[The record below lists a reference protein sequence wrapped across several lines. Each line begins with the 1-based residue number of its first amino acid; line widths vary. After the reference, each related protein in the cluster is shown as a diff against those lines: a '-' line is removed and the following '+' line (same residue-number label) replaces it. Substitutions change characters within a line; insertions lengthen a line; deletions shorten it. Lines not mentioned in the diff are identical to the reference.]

1 MATFELVLIMGIAV
15 LLSAII
21 DQVLPKVS
29 APLIQIGLGLVIAV
43 LALSPIR
50 VNLNPEF
57 FLILFVGPI
66 LFNDARESDKMGL
79 WTNRGKILSL
89 AIGLVVAIML
99 AVGFTLHA
107 IIPSIPLAA
116 ALALGAALG
125 PTDAV
130 AVTSLKGTV
139 DLDPKEKSLLSGEAL
154 INDASGV
161 VAFQF
166 AVAAAV
172 TGTFSVIGAS
182 LSFILSFFGGIAVG
196 LALAAFLQWA
206 QGKVHNMGLDN
217 TTFHVLFDV
226 MMPFMVFLV
235 AEAVHTSGVLA
246 VVAAGL
252 YVSRR
257 GQKVI
262 GPNSAR
268 LGIVSTSVWNV
279 LIFALNGIVFVMLG
293 MQLPAVLSE
302 WSDAGS
308 SNVVLVVA
316 VLVIT
321 VLIVLT
327 RFIWIVVMERISLRR
342 AKRKVAARRRVDA
355 AQSTGRKRLRSAL
368 ISTIG
373 GPKGAVTLSV
383 ILSLPLLT
391 SAGDIFPQRDVIIF
405 LASGVILCTL
415 LLSNFLMPVLAPAR
429 DDAGS
434 PPETDE
440 ELAEA
445 KIAILRHV
453 IGDLQAAQDAGNRR
467 ATREVIR
474 AYSMRIQRVHSE
486 GDIDSLPITLLRLR
500 VLERQRDELLRLRAK
515 GYPNN
520 VEIAKNMVRIARA
533 QSLLQHKNAYGWIIS
548 NALRHPATFIKVF
561 ASNAEDSF
569 RRATGRALKPR
580 EYTVACILE
589 RRAIAY
595 LEKLLA
601 RNDSSAPSA
610 AIAEQLAAHRATL
623 QVIENANPS
632 TTMTMHRMD
641 AKVLEVERFAYRL
654 ELDEIDRL
662 YDEGRISRLAARNL
676 RDNVYLMLV
685 DLQDEI

>member
-1 MATFELVLIMGIAV
+1 MGIAV

-21 DQVLPKVS
+21 DQVLPRIS
-29 APLIQIGLGLVIAV
+29 APLIQIGLGLVIAA

-57 FLILFVGPI
+57 FLVLFVGPI
-66 LFNDARESDKMGL
+66 LYNDARASDKMGL

-99 AVGFTLHA
+99 VVGFTLHF

-139 DLDPKEKSLLSGEAL
+139 DLDPKESSLLSGEAL

-172 TGTFSVIGAS
+172 TGAFSVVGAS
-182 LSFILSFFGGIAVG
+182 LSFLLSFFGGIAVG
-196 LALAAFLQWA
+196 LVLAAFLQWA
-206 QGKVHNMGLDN
+206 QGKVHDLGLEN

-226 MMPFMVFLV
+226 MMPFMVFIA
-235 AEAVHTSGVLA
+235 AETVHTSGVLA

-262 GPNSAR
+262 GPNRAR
-268 LGIVSTSVWNV
+268 LGIVSGSVWNV

-293 MQLPAVLSE
+293 MQLPTVLSE
-302 WSDAGS
+302 WSDTGS

-316 VLVIT
+316 VLLIT

-327 RFIWIVVMERISLRR
+327 RFVWIVIMEQASVRHA
-342 AKRKVAARRRVDA
+342 AKRSKSRWQREMARNSTPRRRI
-355 AQSTGRKRLRSAL
+355 RSAL

-373 GPKGAVTLSV
+373 GPKGAVTLSI
-383 ILSLPLLT
+383 ILSLPLVT
-391 SAGDIFPQRDVIIF
+391 SAGDAFPQRDVIIF

-415 LLSNFLMPVLAPAR
+415 LLSNFLMPILAPAQR
-429 DDAGS
+429 TAEGPS
-434 PPETDE
+434 ETPEE
-440 ELAEA
+440 VAEV

-453 IGDLQAAQDAGNRR
+453 IGELQEAQDAGNRR

-474 AYSMRIQRVHSE
+474 AYSMRIQRIHSE
-486 GDIDSLPITLLRLR
+486 VDIDSLPTTLLRLR
-500 VLERQRDELLRLRAK
+500 VLERQRDELIKLRAS
-515 GYPNN
+515 GYPND
-520 VEIAKNMVRIARA
+520 VEIARNMVRIARA
-533 QSLLQHKNAYGWIIS
+533 QSLLQHKSAYGWVIS
-548 NALRHPATFIKVF
+548 NALRHPATFIKVLF
-561 ASNAEDSF
+561 LNAEDSF
-569 RRATGRALKPR
+569 RRATGRTPKPR
-580 EYTVACILE
+580 TYTVACILE

-601 RNDSSAPSA
+601 RNDSSASSA

-632 TTMTMHRMD
+632 ATMTMHRLD
-641 AKVLEVERFAYRL
+641 AKVREVERRAYRL
-654 ELDEIDRL
+654 ELEEIDNL
-662 YDEGRISRLAARNL
+662 YDAGRISRATARNL

-685 DLQDEI
+685 DMQEM

>member
-1 MATFELVLIMGIAV
+1 MGIAV

-21 DQVLPKVS
+21 DQVLPRIS
-29 APLIQIGLGLVIAV
+29 APLIQIGLGLVIAA
-43 LALSPIR
+43 LALTPIR
-50 VNLNPEF
+50 LNLNPEF

-79 WTNRGKILSL
+79 WSNRGKILSL

-99 AVGFTLHA
+99 VVGFTLHA
-107 IIPSIPLAA
+107 IVPSIPLAA

-139 DLDPKEKSLLSGEAL
+139 DLDPKESSLLSGEAL

-172 TGTFSVIGAS
+172 TGAFSVVGAS
-182 LSFILSFFGGIAVG
+182 LSFVLGFFGGIAVG

-206 QGKVHNMGLDN
+206 QGKVHDMGLDN

-226 MMPFMVFLV
+226 MMPFTIFLV

-252 YVSRR
+252 FVSRK

-262 GPNSAR
+262 GPNRAK
-268 LGIVSTSVWNV
+268 LGIVSGSVWNV
-279 LIFALNGIVFVMLG
+279 LIFVLNGIVFVMLG
-293 MQLPAVLSE
+293 MQLPTVLSE
-302 WSDAGS
+302 WNDTGS
-308 SNVVLVVA
+308 SNLVLIVT
-316 VLVIT
+316 VLIIT

-327 RFIWIVVMERISLRR
+327 RFLWIIIMERISLRR
-342 AKRKVAARRRVDA
+342 AKRKRTSSSRRRA
-355 AQSTGRKRLRSAL
+355 QAMQSTPRTRIRSAL

-373 GPKGAVTLSV
+373 GPKGAVTLSI
-383 ILSLPLLT
+383 ILSLPLFT
-391 SAGDIFPQRDVIIF
+391 SAGDSFPHRDMIIF

-415 LLSNFLMPVLAPAR
+415 LLSNFLMPVLAPSHR
-429 DDAGS
+429 GEEDR
-434 PPETDE
+434 PETDE
-440 ELAEA
+440 EVAEA

-453 IGDLQAAQDAGNRR
+453 IGELQNAQDAGNRR

-474 AYSMRIQRVHSE
+474 AYSMRIQRIHSE
-486 GDIDSLPITLLRLR
+486 VDIDSLPATLLRLR
-500 VLERQRDELLRLRAK
+500 VLERQRDELIRLREH
-515 GYPNN
+515 GYPDN
-520 VEIAKNMVRIARA
+520 VEIARNMMRIARA
-533 QSLLQHKNAYGWIIS
+533 QSLLQHKNAHGWVIS
-548 NALRHPATFIKVF
+548 NAVRHLPTFIRVF
-561 ASNAEDSF
+561 ALNGEDAF
-569 RRATGRALKPR
+569 RRATGRVPKPR
-580 EYTVACILE
+580 DRTVSIILE

-595 LEKLLA
+595 LEKLLS
-601 RNDSSAPSA
+601 RNDSSAPAA

-623 QVIENANPS
+623 QVLESANPS
-632 TTMTMHRMD
+632 ATMTMHRID
-641 AKVLEVERFAYRL
+641 AKVLEVERNAYHL
-654 ELDEIDRL
+654 ELEEIDNL
-662 YDEGRISRLAARNL
+662 FEAGKISRVTARNL

-685 DLQDEI
+685 DLQEEM